1 MAVSTTETTRVVTIN
16 VGQIIIIVIAL
27 IVLIGGGWMLY
38 SNRVGNLKEKLD
50 TETKLKNA
58 LVDTIQFHVNSYKE
72 IVAEKLTLQGTI
84 KGLTDKNNNLTSNE
98 KNLLA
103 RVKKAE
109 KDYTVIAA
117 ALIETHVIIDS
128 LSNPVVTVDSLNNR
142 VGFKDST
149 SYIKYNIDVM
159 NVKALNASNKPAIRF
174 NQFDLINTQY
184 IDFLWK
190 DNVREGNPVAFS
202 VSNSNKYF
210 KTFDIVSYAIPQLD
224 KKTVKPNFIQRA
236 GISIGKNK
244 MLIIT
249 PTALVGGYFIGRAL
263 K

>member
-1 MAVSTTETTRVVTIN
+1 MAESGTTRVITIN
-16 VGQIIIIVIAL
+16 IGQIIIIVIAL

-38 SNRVGNLKEKLD
+38 SNKVGNLKDKLEN
-50 TETKLKNA
+50 ETKLKNA
-58 LVDTIQFHVNSYKE
+58 LVDSISFTTNAYNE
-72 IVAEKLTLQGTI
+72 IVAEKLTLQG
-84 KGLTDKNNNLTSNE
+84 KVKDLTDKNNNLSSNE

-109 KDYTVIAA
+109 KENTVITA

-128 LSNPVVTVDSLNNR
+128 LSNPKVTVDSLHNTVN
-142 VGFKDST
+142 FKDST
-149 SYIKYNIDVM
+149 NYLKFNIDVK
-159 NVKALNASNKPAIRF
+159 NVTALKGTVKPAIMF
-174 NQFDLINTQY
+174 NQFDLINTQFV
-184 IDFLWK
+184 DFFWK
-190 DNVREGNPVAFS
+190 DNRKEGFPVAFS
-202 VSNSNKYF
+202 VSNSNPYF
-210 KTFDIVSYAIPQLD
+210 KTFDISSYAIPQLD
-224 KKTVKPNFIQRA
+224 KVTVKPNFIQRV